1 VDHSKQCFNLPSIEK
16 ESMAALGVECIPP
29 TKENT
34 KTSHEV
40 EVMFNS
46 HSWSLKKAE
55 SQFHDK
61 GVLIR
66 MTCTKCGAEK
76 IAILQEDPEK

>member
-1 VDHSKQCFNLPSIEK
+1 MGIAKQEAVTGPVC
-16 ESMAALGVECIPP
+16 VPP

-34 KTSHEV
+34 KTSHDV

-46 HSWSLKKAE
+46 HAWRLLKAE
-55 SQFHDK
+55 SQYQDK

-66 MTCTKCGAEK
+66 MTCNRCGAEK
-76 IAILQEDPEK
+76 IAILQQDPDS